1 MTLLYVVQLFH
12 FYSIQI
18 GLIGNAILYIRSNI
32 NRGPISILTIFQ
44 CPTQMMCVECTI
56 VL

>member
-18 GLIGNAILYIRSNI
+18 GLIGNAILYICCNI
-32 NRGPISILTIFQ
+32 VIIPL
-44 CPTQMMCVECTI
+44 
-56 VL
+56 